1 MHRLP
6 PARILYLTA
15 LMLLVAAAGG
25 WIAAQIMVP
34 MPWMIGALAASA
46 ISVATLQGSLLRDY
60 VFPNRFRNPFIALV
74 GVMIGSQASPELLD
88 SLATLPLALAALLLF
103 ILVAHA
109 GNVVIFERLGGY
121 DRATAFYAGTPGGL
135 MESILLGE
143 GAGADIRI
151 LTLQQFLRIIFV
163 VTLVP
168 AALSI
173 WAGEPLGSAAGIAP
187 GGDIPPV
194 WSDYVLGAG
203 AAALG
208 LFLARAVH
216 VPAGHLVGPLVIT
229 AALTLVGAID
239 LHLPFWV
246 LAVAQVVIGT
256 SLGLRFLGITAAHIR
271 RGLGL
276 AFVSVAFMLAL
287 GAILSLVLAQVT
299 GLDVVQ
305 LLLSFAPGG
314 VTEMSLIALSLSVSP
329 ALVSLFHVAR
339 ILMTVGTLMVTP
351 RLVGLGTKS

>member
-6 PARILYLTA
+6 SPRLIGLTA
-15 LMLLVAAAGG
+15 LMLCVSALGG
-25 WIAAQIMVP
+25 ALAAQIMVP

-46 ISVATLQGSLLRDY
+46 IGVAFLQHGLLSGY
-60 VFPNRFRNPFIALV
+60 AFPNRFRNPFIALI
-74 GVMIGSQASPELLD
+74 GVMIGSQASPALLD
-88 SLATLPLALAALLLF
+88 SLATLPIAIASLLLF

-109 GNVVIFERLGGY
+109 GNTLIFMRVGGY
-121 DRATAFYAGTPGGL
+121 DRATAFYSGTPGGL

-151 LTLQQFLRIIFV
+151 LTLQQFLRIILV

-187 GGDIPPV
+187 GGDVPPALK
-194 WSDYVLGAG
+194 DYVLGAG

-208 LFLARAVH
+208 LFLARATH

-229 AALTLVGAID
+229 AALTLAGLID

-246 LAVAQVVIGT
+246 LAMAQVVIGT
-256 SLGLRFLGITAAHIR
+256 SLGLRFLGITPAHIR

-276 AFVSVAFMLAL
+276 SFLSVGFMLAL
-287 GAILSLVLAQVT
+287 GALLSLGLAHLT
-299 GLDVVQ
+299 GLDIVQ

-351 RLVGLGTKS
+351 RLFGVGAGR

>member
-6 PARILYLTA
+6 PPRLLFLTA
-15 LMLLVAAAGG
+15 LVLGLGAAGG
-25 WIAAQIMVP
+25 WLAAQVMVP
-34 MPWMIGALAASA
+34 MPWMIGALAVSA
-46 ISVATLQGSLLRDY
+46 LCVATLQRGLLRDY
-60 VFPNRFRNPFIALV
+60 IFPNRFRNPFIALI
-74 GVMIGSQASPELLD
+74 GVMIGSQASPALLD

-109 GNVVIFERLGGY
+109 GNVAIFERLGGY
-121 DRATAFYAGTPGGL
+121 DRATAFYSGTPGGL

-187 GGDIPPV
+187 GGDVPPR
-194 WSDYVLGAG
+194 WTDCVLGAG
-203 AAALG
+203 AAGLG

-229 AALTLVGAID
+229 AALTLMGAIE

-246 LAVAQVVIGT
+246 LATAQVVIGT

-271 RGLGL
+271 KGLGL
-276 AFVSVAFMLAL
+276 AFLSVLFMLTLGTGLSVA
-287 GAILSLVLAQVT
+287 LAQVT

-351 RLVGLGTKS
+351 RLFGIGPKV